1 MNELAPYEFDNGKL
15 PPALQDVGITVF
27 NLEPYMAVLSL
38 VDAAGKRVDMTIER
52 ASAGY
57 ILHAL
62 ADFLSA
68 DLDELRQ
75 KGN

>member
-1 MNELAPYEFDNGKL
+1 MDELTPYEFDNENL

-38 VDAAGKRVDMTIER
+38 VTAEGKRVDVTIER

>member
-1 MNELAPYEFDNGKL
+1 MDELMPYEFGNKSL
-15 PPALQDVGITVF
+15 PPALQDVGITVV

-38 VDAAGKRVDMTIER
+38 VTDSKRADMTIER
-52 ASAGY
+52 ASTSY

-68 DLDELRQ
+68 DLNELRQ

>member
-1 MNELAPYEFDNGKL
+1 MSGSR
-15 PPALQDVGITVF
+15 F
-27 NLEPYMAVLSL
+27 NLEPYVAVLSF
-38 VDAAGKRVDMTIER
+38 VTADGKRVDMTIER

-62 ADFLSA
+62 TDFLSA

>member
-1 MNELAPYEFDNGKL
+1 MDELTPFEFGDKL
-15 PPALQDVGITVF
+15 PEALQDVGITVF

-38 VDAAGKRVDMTIER
+38 VTIEGKRVDMTIER

-62 ADFLSA
+62 ADFLAA
-68 DLDELRQ
+68 DPDELRE